1 MSIYNKRAVLNKNVS
16 GTRSIMSP
24 VSIDNLIKIEPNQ
37 SQENSEEN
45 HDVAPTYIVHRGDTL
60 WGIAQSQLGN
70 GAKYNKIK
78 ELNGL
83 ISDII

>member
-37 SQENSEEN
+37 SQENSEE
-45 HDVAPTYIVHRGDTL
+45 
-60 WGIAQSQLGN
+60 
-70 GAKYNKIK
+70 KYEKV
-78 ELNGL
+78 
-83 ISDII
+83 SRSYRCRY